1 MKQASKQYIPFQPLQ
16 WPNRQWPN
24 KTITKAPIWC
34 SVDLRD
40 RESGFG
46 YADAAGRKAADVQDS
61 GRYWL

>member
-34 SVDLRD
+34 SVDLRGWKK
-40 RESGFG
+40 SC
-46 YADAAGRKAADVQDS
+46 
-61 GRYWL
+61 

>member
-34 SVDLRD
+34 SVD

>member
-40 RESGFG
+40 GNQALVFRLHLKPNMRSC
-46 YADAAGRKAADVQDS
+46 A
-61 GRYWL
+61 L